1 MNSLQNSCYIE
12 YNNYISID
20 IYRQRYRDIDLDIQ
34 IYIYRWIEIYRYRD
48 TIDKAYIRANK
59 WDRGDAYDFTFKYL
73 LLKASVVVNNHS
85 KLCPIIRNKLKTF
98 FFCFC
103 GQNDQS
109 FYSVTHFGLTMLI
122 IFSRQEF
129 QSRRAN
135 ELSDQVC
142 TANTLKY
149 ICIIEFYKY
158 PEAWVSCLS

>member
-34 IYIYRWIEIYRYRD
+34 IYIYRWIEIEIYRD

-98 FFCFC
+98 FFVFVFVDRMIKAFT
-103 GQNDQS
+103 Q
-109 FYSVTHFGLTMLI
+109 LLI
-122 IFSRQEF
+122 
-129 QSRRAN
+129 
-135 ELSDQVC
+135 LD
-142 TANTLKY
+142 
-149 ICIIEFYKY
+149 
-158 PEAWVSCLS
+158 